1 MDEILNYNLIEWG
14 KYAFSVAD
22 LVLILIII
30 ISSKLAMLL
39 VRKVVSRKF
48 RNEND
53 KDGRKFAL
61 VKLISYIIW
70 TIAIILMIQTTG
82 IKVTLLLAGSAALLV
97 GVGLGLQQTF
107 NDFISGFILLVDGTI
122 ELNDVIEVDN
132 MMARVEHIGAR
143 TSVLVTRGD
152 IAVIVPNSK
161 LTGNNVINWSHI
173 KKQSRFQINIGVAY
187 DSDEELVKKVLLE
200 CAARNTHI
208 MQQPA
213 PFVRLEE
220 FADSSIN
227 FSLYFWTSEIF
238 SVENIKSDL
247 RFLIAKRFKENNIS
261 IPFPQLD
268 VYVKKFPGNKS

>member
-107 NDFISGFILLVDGTI
+107 NDFISGFI
-122 ELNDVIEVDN
+122 
-132 MMARVEHIGAR
+132 
-143 TSVLVTRGD
+143 
-152 IAVIVPNSK
+152 
-161 LTGNNVINWSHI
+161 
-173 KKQSRFQINIGVAY
+173 
-187 DSDEELVKKVLLE
+187 
-200 CAARNTHI
+200 
-208 MQQPA
+208 
-213 PFVRLEE
+213 
-220 FADSSIN
+220 
-227 FSLYFWTSEIF
+227 
-238 SVENIKSDL
+238 
-247 RFLIAKRFKENNIS
+247 
-261 IPFPQLD
+261 
-268 VYVKKFPGNKS
+268 